1 MNREIKNNNAQRSEK
16 VRNLLGEI
24 PRLPVILGI
33 VVVLVILLTLII
45 VSYFVFFH
53 HSQEKGI
60 FSVTT

>member
-33 VVVLVILLTLII
+33 VVVLVILQTLII
-45 VSYFVFFH
+45 VSYFAFFH
-53 HSQEKGI
+53 YSHE
-60 FSVTT
+60 